1 MTEEIAVEA
10 ALRVDDRDDRAAAA
24 GQAALTHEFLRYGRV
39 IHVFRTQLAELL
51 PAGLDPAAAQL
62 LAWLVKQG
70 PSRQG
75 ELADSTFLDPSTV
88 SRRISQLVHQGLV
101 ERRADPVDGR
111 AVQLV
116 PTPRGEDLFRSIK
129 NHREQVMHEVLAGW
143 SPAELTALTALLSK
157 FNDDFENYRYQL
169 NAPSPAHSPPAHQP

>member
-1 MTEEIAVEA
+1 MTEETALATEA
-10 ALRVDDRDDRAAAA
+10 RAGRPAEAAA
-24 GQAALTHEFLRYGRV
+24 GKAALSHEFLRYGRV
-39 IHVFRTQLAELL
+39 IHIFRTQLADLL

-75 ELADSTFLDPSTV
+75 ELADNTFLDPSTV

-116 PTPRGEDLFRSIK
+116 PTARGEELFTSIRAQ
-129 NHREQVMHEVLAGW
+129 REQVMHEVLANW
-143 SPAELTALTALLSK
+143 SAADLTALTALLGK

-169 NAPSPAHSPPAHQP
+169 NAPSPAHSPPTELP

>member
-1 MTEEIAVEA
+1 MAEEA
-10 ALRVDDRDDRAAAA
+10 AIHLAPTDLQVDDAVAAK
-24 GQAALTHEFLRYGRV
+24 AALSHEFLRYGRV
-39 IHVFRTQLAELL
+39 IHLFRTQLADLL

-75 ELADSTFLDPSTV
+75 ELADNTFLDPSTV
-88 SRRISQLVHQGLV
+88 SRRISQLVHLGLV

-116 PTPRGEDLFRSIK
+116 PTAQGQKLFTSIK
-129 NHREQVMHEVLAGW
+129 AHREQIMREVLAGW
-143 SPAELTALTALLSK
+143 SSADLSALTALLGQ
-157 FNDDFENYRYQL
+157 FNDDFESYRAQL
-169 NAPSPAHSPPAHQP
+169 NVHSPPA